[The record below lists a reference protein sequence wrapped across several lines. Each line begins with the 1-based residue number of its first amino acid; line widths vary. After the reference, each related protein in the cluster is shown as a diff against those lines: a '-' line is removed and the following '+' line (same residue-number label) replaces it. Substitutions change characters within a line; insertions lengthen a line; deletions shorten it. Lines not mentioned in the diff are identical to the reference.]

1 MVHATGLQSPM
12 LQSPRPPLSAV
23 QPNLPGRVVTP
34 SKSKTPSQPSK
45 PSELVTPSGL
55 KPDAKGSPV
64 TTRAAS
70 QRGAAPIALPVVPG
84 YDLVSQLGR
93 GGFGAVYLA
102 HTPGGEEVAIKLVFH
117 GGRKA
122 GAEERFAC
130 FDADEAEH
138 EASIHRRLSADM
150 EAHPRTR
157 TLTLTLTLTLTSD
170 PNPNLKAHPSV
181 VLLHE
186 LIVERDRSVLVFER
200 VPGIDLGRHT
210 AAQPGGRPYP

>member
-1 MVHATGLQSPM
+1 MQASSSPQVPSRSYRPGAHSQVGSPSSIVHTSVSL
-12 LQSPRPPLSAV
+12 
-23 QPNLPGRVVTP
+23 
-34 SKSKTPSQPSK
+34 SQPSK
-45 PSELVTPSGL
+45 PSELVTPFGL
-55 KPDAKGSPV
+55 KPDANGSPV

-84 YDLVSQLGR
+84 YDVVSQLGR

-138 EASIHRRLSADM
+138 EASIHRRLSADT
-150 EAHPRTR
+150 EAHPRTRTRTR
-157 TLTLTLTLTLTSD
+157 TLTLTLTLTLT
-170 PNPNLKAHPSV
+170 
-181 VLLHE
+181 
-186 LIVERDRSVLVFER
+186 
-200 VPGIDLGRHT
+200 
-210 AAQPGGRPYP
+210 

>member
-1 MVHATGLQSPM
+1 MRTATGLQSPM

-34 SKSKTPSQPSK
+34 SKSKTPQPSK

-122 GAEERFAC
+122 GAEVRFAR
-130 FDADEAEH
+130 FDVDEAEH
-138 EASIHRRLSADM
+138 EASIHRRLSA
-150 EAHPRTR
+150 ETEV
-157 TLTLTLTLTLTSD
+157 TS
-170 PNPNLKAHPSV
+170 
-181 VLLHE
+181 
-186 LIVERDRSVLVFER
+186 
-200 VPGIDLGRHT
+200 
-210 AAQPGGRPYP
+210 

>member
-34 SKSKTPSQPSK
+34 SKSKTPQPSK

-64 TTRAAS
+64 TTLAAS

-102 HTPGGEEVAIKLVFH
+102 HTPRLGEEVAIKLVFH

-138 EASIHRRLSADM
+138 EASIHRRLSAGT
-150 EAHPRTR
+150 EV
-157 TLTLTLTLTLTSD
+157 TS
-170 PNPNLKAHPSV
+170 
-181 VLLHE
+181 
-186 LIVERDRSVLVFER
+186 
-200 VPGIDLGRHT
+200 
-210 AAQPGGRPYP
+210 

>member
-1 MVHATGLQSPM
+1 MRNATGLQSPM

-34 SKSKTPSQPSK
+34 SKSKTPSQPLK

-64 TTRAAS
+64 ATCAAS

-157 TLTLTLTLTLTSD
+157 TRTRTLTLTLTLT
-170 PNPNLKAHPSV
+170 
-181 VLLHE
+181 
-186 LIVERDRSVLVFER
+186 R
-200 VPGIDLGRHT
+200 T
-210 AAQPGGRPYP
+210 